1 MKYSLHLSLKCS
13 SPKSLDRVWGTKLGS
28 KLINFTLDVSGEVTT
43 LRFAKLFLSKD
54 SNHIRKHHTS
64 LRVSHTLILHEGRPA
79 YALVP
84 HMMPDTE
91 TPNMHARPGSSSFPS
106 QSPPNLES
114 NPTDSVGM
122 AISDSSTNSGTGTAE
137 MEIRADLVHKVFR
150 ILSLYRSIRDR
161 LPIMKK
167 SEILFQM
174 AEEHNRVLLGE
185 KIPVK
190 HIVQEK
196 VTQAVE
202 NYT

>member
-1 MKYSLHLSLKCS
+1 MT
-13 SPKSLDRVWGTKLGS
+13 V
-28 KLINFTLDVSGEVTT
+28 
-43 LRFAKLFLSKD
+43 
-54 SNHIRKHHTS
+54 
-64 LRVSHTLILHEGRPA
+64 
-79 YALVP
+79 
-84 HMMPDTE
+84 
-91 TPNMHARPGSSSFPS
+91 
-106 QSPPNLES
+106 
-114 NPTDSVGM
+114 
-122 AISDSSTNSGTGTAE
+122 SDSSTNSSTGGAE
-137 MEIRADLVHKVFR
+137 MEIRADLVHKIFR

-185 KIPVK
+185 TIPVK